1 MKKSLHVTLSG
12 LIAATGTLVA
22 VGLGAAVAPTAQA
35 APTQPCGPLG
45 SSGYVV
51 SAVATGLSAPVSV
64 AVDAGGSVFVGERTS
79 GHVEKFT
86 PSGGGYANTKLP
98 DSFNVPYG
106 VAVDATG
113 NVWVTNSS
121 GNHLVRMLWNGSTYQ
136 PQTPSPDGI
145 YVPGD
150 VAVDSSGGAYI
161 ASAVSGTMSG
171 VPSGRQILKLSPTA
185 PWTTSVVRDTTGD
198 TWGVAVGPDGSV
210 YNTEHPDNVV
220 RSRWASGSWSS
231 VTIPSTGL
239 SSPQGLAVDAGGT
252 VYVADTGN
260 DRIVSFVP
268 SGPSSWNQV
277 VLPIGGLGAPLD
289 VAAADDGVVYVAD
302 TDNNRVL
309 KAAPVT
315 VDATADTASTT
326 LGNAV
331 ITDVRSNDDAT
342 GATLA
347 DPTIAKNPKHGTAT
361 VNADGT
367 ITYTPAAGF
376 SGTDTYSYAVGDN
389 GSPASVCATATVTVK
404 VTQGNACDPVGTT
417 GEGTRLR
424 IETGVS
430 DPNYFDVDADGSIF
444 VTDYAEKEVIKLT
457 PSASGY
463 DRTVVAT
470 GVDNARAIAIG
481 EDGTLWVT
489 GFLGRLLKLTPSGA
503 GYTIADTYTGGLLS
517 GLGGVDVGPDGNVY
531 VSINSTSSSSAGVLR
546 LEPGSGMAQTQV
558 ASGLHFAGQ
567 VDVAEDGAV
576 YVASRSRVVK
586 AVDNGAGWTQTD
598 AVTGFPTGTTAEGVE
613 VDDTGTV
620 WIAAGDA
627 GVFRATPS
635 GSGYSAPQPYAPWTG
650 DEYTLTVITDADD
663 TVYVSSSEDLW
674 FFDETTL
681 RASDD
686 TATTS
691 SPRPVTTDVRANDTS
706 NVRLSDE
713 PTVLSAPA
721 HGTTTVND
729 DGTITY
735 TPDAGWHGTDTYRY
749 RIGDDNDGDPSR
761 VCDIATVTVAVTS
774 PTGCGLL
781 PTSAY
786 TSRST
791 VISNLREPNGI
802 VSDANNT
809 IWLADSGYAM
819 VATAWG
825 PGYTPNTI
833 DGTGGIDPQGIAMD
847 SVGAVYY
854 ADEGEHEIVKLTRT
868 GYTWARTVL
877 ATDLQRPS
885 GVAVDAD
892 GNVYFSENSSGDVHK
907 LTPSG
912 GSYTSS
918 LVGSGL
924 ERPRGVAVD
933 ADGNVFVADWADE
946 DKIVRLSPSGATYTR
961 SVVALGL
968 DNPYGVAVQPD
979 GTLLVGDSG
988 NNRVLRLIPNGS
1000 GYDQETL
1007 TVWGSSSP
1015 RWIATMPSGDLL
1027 VTDQDAKTIVRLG
1040 RVSITA
1046 ADDTASVPAPMSV
1059 FTAVR
1064 ANDAKTPASPAMS
1077 LPTVVGSPANGAANV
1092 AGDGRI
1098 VYAPAHGFSGLDIV
1112 RYRVTDDETSPHV
1125 CAAADL
1131 RVTVQNVFMPGTVST
1146 PQNTPVTTPLS
1157 GLAST
1162 NGAPLATDH
1171 IWSMGNPQHGS
1182 IAIYDVP
1189 WDRPIR
1195 VDYLPDPGYSG
1206 PDSYT
1211 LNLCDQSEP
1220 QQCADVAVQ
1229 VTVGTNTVTAVDDS
1243 VVTDAATPVTTDVTG
1258 NDISASAQDLAAP
1271 TVTSAPAHG
1280 DTSVGAGGITYTPA
1294 AGFSGG
1300 DSYEY
1305 QVCDTSTPTPVCDT
1319 ARVAVTVSA
1328 PPGPTTAP
1336 TISVTA
1342 PAKATLKVTRSGR
1355 AKPLALTGQVSITG
1369 LHARRTTAGTA
1380 TLYGPARKPSAATC
1394 TPADAV
1400 GTVSFTPGN
1409 GSIPLPVVTVTR
1421 PGYYTWVATTSADS
1435 RNLAATQSCGAAG
1448 ATTLVHRPDLGR
1460 VEVSTGYSGVRADGS
1475 TAARRIRPVKVSVP
1489 AVGLRAKVETV
1500 GMRKGSMRIPTDV
1513 SKGGWL
1519 NGSAAPGETVGS
1531 TVIAGHVSDRGDR
1544 PGAFGKLRRA
1554 RPGQVITVRTATGT
1568 AQRYRIATITAQPRA
1583 KGLGGA
1589 TVSTT
1594 GEHQLTLVTCTGR
1607 VTYRNGRFHYTKNL
1621 VVTATPIG

>member
-1 MKKSLHVTLSG
+1 MKKSLHLALSG
-12 LIAATGTLVA
+12 LVAATGTLVA

-45 SSGYVV
+45 SSASDYTVSEVV
-51 SAVATGLSAPVSV
+51 TGWWLVTAVAVGA
-64 AVDAGGSVFVGERTS
+64 DGSVFAGDWTPDADVR
-79 GHVEKFT
+79 KFT
-86 PSGGGYANTKLP
+86 PSGSGYTSIDLP
-98 DSFNVPYG
+98 GSFHNVTG
-106 VAVDATG
+106 VAVETTG
-113 NVWVTNSS
+113 NVWAVNSS
-121 GNHLVRMLWNGSTYQ
+121 DDDLVRMLWNGSGYQ
-136 PQTPSPDGI
+136 QESPSPTGI
-145 YVPGD
+145 PIPMD
-150 VAVDSSGGAYI
+150 VAVDSADNAYVAAWAEPGGT
-161 ASAVSGTMSG
+161 G
-171 VPSGRQILKLSPTA
+171 GRILKLSSTS
-185 PWTTSVVRDTTGD
+185 PWTTSVVRAASADA
-198 TWGVAVGPDGSV
+198 WGVAVGPDDSV
-210 YNTEHPDNVV
+210 YSTNFPGEVV
-220 RSRWASGSWSS
+220 RSTHTGGTWTSQ
-231 VTIPSTGL
+231 TIPTTGL
-239 SSPQGLAVDAGGT
+239 SHPRGLAVDA
-252 VYVADTGN
+252 
-260 DRIVSFVP
+260 
-268 SGPSSWNQV
+268 
-277 VLPIGGLGAPLD
+277 
-289 VAAADDGVVYVAD
+289 DGVVYVAD
-302 TDNNRVL
+302 SNNHRIVVLTPSGGSWTQTTLPVTGLDNPTDVAAGPDGALYIVDNGNSRVL
-309 KAAPVT
+309 KATRASLTAVAGT
-315 VDATADTASTT
+315 VNTT

-331 ITDVRSNDDAT
+331 TTPVLDNVTAAH
-342 GATLA
+342 ATLA
-347 DPTIAKNPKHGTAT
+347 NPTIAKNPKHGTAT
-361 VNADGT
+361 INADGT

-376 SGTDTYSYAVGDN
+376 SGTDTYSYAVRDN
-389 GSPASVCATATVTVK
+389 GSPASVCATGTVTVT
-404 VTQGNACDPVGTT
+404 VAPGNACDPVGTT
-417 GEGTRLR
+417 GADTRLPV
-424 IETGVS
+424 ETGT
-430 DPNYFDVDADGSIF
+430 DYPNYFDVDADGSIF
-444 VTDYAEKEVIKLT
+444 VTDSETGEIVRLT
-457 PSASGY
+457 PTASGH

-470 GVDNARAIAIG
+470 GVGNVTAIAIG
-481 EDGTLWVT
+481 QDDTLWVT
-489 GFLGRLLKLTPSGA
+489 RYPGEVLKLTPSGA
-503 GYTIADTYTGGLLS
+503 GYTIADTYSGGLLAN
-517 GLGGVDVGPDGNVY
+517 LGGIDVAPDGDLF
-531 VSINSTSSSSAGVLR
+531 VSVNATSFGSGGVVR
-546 LEPGSGMAQTQV
+546 LATGSGMAQTQV
-558 ASGLHFAGQ
+558 VSGLDVPHQ
-567 VDVAEDGAV
+567 VTVDDDGAV
-576 YVASRSRVVK
+576 YVASYTRVVK
-586 AVDNGAGWTQTD
+586 AVDTGAGWTQTN
-598 AVTGFPTGTTAEGVE
+598 AVTGLGSGQGVQVDETGTIWVSTSEDPGVWTA
-613 VDDTGTV
+613 
-620 WIAAGDA
+620 A
-627 GVFRATPS
+627 PS
-635 GSGYSAPQPYAPWTG
+635 GSGYAAKQLYAPWGT
-650 DEYTLTVITDADD
+650 EYATTLQVRDDA
-663 TVYVSSSEDLW
+663 VHVSSFDQLW
-674 FFDETTL
+674 TFGPTTL
-681 RASDD
+681 RATDD

-691 SPRPVTTDVRANDTS
+691 APRPVTTDVRANDES
-706 NVRLSDE
+706 NVRLRDK
-713 PTVLSAPA
+713 PVIIGAPA

-729 DGTITY
+729 DGTVTY
-735 TPDAGWHGTDTYRY
+735 TPNAGWHGTDTYRY
-749 RIGDDNDGDPSR
+749 RIGDDNNGDPSR
-761 VCDIATVTVAVTS
+761 LCDIATVTVAVTS

-791 VISNLREPNGI
+791 VISNLRQPNGI

-1015 RWIATMPSGDLL
+1015 RWIAAMPSGDLL

-1064 ANDAKTPASPAMS
+1064 ANDAKIPANPAMS
-1077 LPTVVGSPANGAANV
+1077 LPTVVGGPANGAANV

-1098 VYAPAHGFSGLDIV
+1098 AYAPDHGFSGLDIV

-1131 RVTVQNVFMPGTVST
+1131 RVTVQNVFTPGTVST

-1280 DTSVGAGGITYTPA
+1280 DTSVGAGGITYTPV
-1294 AGFSGG
+1294 AGFSGA

-1305 QVCDTSTPTPVCDT
+1305 QVCDTSIPTAVCDT
-1319 ARVAVTVSA
+1319 ATVDVTVTA

-1342 PAKATLKVTRSGR
+1342 PAKATLKVTRNGR
-1355 AKPLALTGQVSITG
+1355 TKPLALTGQVTITG
-1369 LHARRTTAGTA
+1369 LHARRTTTGTA
-1380 TLYGPARKPSAATC
+1380 TLYGPARKPSAAMC

-1409 GSIPLPVVTVTR
+1409 DRIPLPAVTVTR

-1489 AVGLRAKVETV
+1489 AVGLRASVETV
-1500 GMRKGSMRIPTDV
+1500 GMRKGSMRIPADI

-1519 NGSAAPGETVGS
+1519 NGSAAPGESVGS

-1554 RPGQVITVRTATGT
+1554 RPGQVITVRTATGA
-1568 AQRYRIATITAQPRA
+1568 AQRYRIATITTQPRA

-1589 TVSTT
+1589 TVSTA